1 MQTLRTDLTVSM
13 SEFKK
18 NPARILRDAGAQPVA
33 VLSHN
38 KAAFYMVE
46 PAIFEG
52 MLEDLA
58 DARLLPLLRQRIASA
73 QRGET
78 VEVDIDTV

>member
-1 MQTLRTDLTVSM
+1 MQTLYTDLTVSM
-13 SEFKK
+13 SDFKK

-46 PAIFEG
+46 PKLFEA
-52 MLEDLA
+52 MIEDLA
-58 DARLLPLLRQRIASA
+58 DARLLPLLKQRIASA
-73 QRGET
+73 ARGET
-78 VEVDIDTV
+78 IEVDIDTL

>member
-1 MQTLRTDLTVSM
+1 MQSLCTDLTVSM

-46 PAIFEG
+46 PAIFEA